1 MMEGFVAR
9 PLTLFMTDSV
19 TPAAPLAEDST
30 AAAPAPQKTKKA
42 GPAKPDVFPV
52 LEKLAALYPKHFGA
66 EFLPL
71 KRGIFQDLQALHP
84 DAFEQELLRAALAF
98 HTRSTRYLTAVASGL
113 PRHDLQGEVAEPMAP
128 EHVHHALVEVFR
140 RRQVRT
146 QEDLRPKLVARMVR
160 AMEASGLAPGA
171 YADLVRSKDEAA
183 NAALEV
189 ARAEVEARAAKN
201 EALQRAFQASGKTA
215 AEFADMYGLD
225 AAAMRRLQASQAA
238 VNA

>member
-1 MMEGFVAR
+1 
-9 PLTLFMTDSV
+9 MTDSA
-19 TPAAPLAEDST
+19 TPSA
-30 AAAPAPQKTKKA
+30 KR
-42 GPAKPDVFPV
+42 PAKPDVYPV
-52 LEKLAALYPKHFGA
+52 LEKLAALYPRLFGA

-71 KRGIFQDLQALHP
+71 KRGIFQDLQELH
-84 DAFEQELLRAALAF
+84 AQELERELLKAALAF

-113 PRHDLQGEVAEPMAP
+113 ARHDLQGAVVEPMAP

-160 AMEASGLAPGA
+160 AIEASGMAPSA

-183 NAALEV
+183 NAALDE
-189 ARAEVEARAAKN
+189 ARAEADVRAAKT

-225 AAAMRRLQASQAA
+225 ASAARRLQDSAIAIS
-238 VNA
+238 V